1 VQYLYDYDLF
11 SEETQVSARLSRPVL
26 VLALALAASATQA
39 SAQTT
44 LQYRWTQGDT
54 LIYRTVLKTT
64 TNVTGGPAGP
74 VEQTLTQTQT
84 VKLLVAAV
92 GPDGSA
98 TLRQTIESVSIDIGG
113 PMGKMA
119 YDSTKP
125 PAADDEDP
133 RSATLAKTF
142 GAMVGEAISVTIA
155 PNGAVRT
162 IAGTAKI
169 VDKLM
174 KGLPMDPLAA
184 GLAQNIK
191 AMLSDDALRTSLEQS
206 FARMPDQPVKPG
218 DTWTSEQTLGVDV
231 IGRITGTSTFTLKA
245 IEGTGDAAVARVGV
259 TLALRQE
266 AAPGTGSVSVKL
278 GASKGDGELL
288 FHIGKG
294 RVERNTMRTTM
305 PTTITMRGREGG
317 PSTVQNNTTT
327 SMTMERVEK

>member
-1 VQYLYDYDLF
+1 M
-11 SEETQVSARLSRPVL
+11 TARTLSRPV
-26 VLALALAASATQA
+26 VALAVALAASVTPS

-44 LQYRWTQGDT
+44 LQYRWTQGDV
-54 LIYRTVLKTT
+54 LLYRTVLKTT
-64 TNVTGGPAGP
+64 TSVSGGPGGP

-84 VKLLVAAV
+84 VKLIVAAV

-98 TLRQTIESVSIDIGG
+98 TLRQTIEAVSMEING

-119 YDSTKP
+119 YDSTRPP
-125 PAADDEDP
+125 PASDEDP

-155 PNGAVRT
+155 PSGAVRG

-169 VDKLM
+169 IDKLM

-191 AMLSDDALRTSLEQS
+191 SMLSDEALRTSLEQS
-206 FARMPDQPVKPG
+206 FSRMPAQPVQVG

-245 IEGTGDAAVARVGV
+245 IEGSGDAAVARVGV
-259 TLALRQE
+259 ALAIRQE
-266 AAPGTGSVSVKL
+266 TAPGTGASMTVRL
-278 GASKGDGELL
+278 GASQGEGELI
-288 FHIGKG
+288 FHVGKG
-294 RVERNTMRTTM
+294 RVERNSMRTRM
-305 PTTITMRGREGG
+305 PSTVTMRGREGG
-317 PSTVQNNTTT
+317 PATIQNNTTT